1 MPDPVETAIRN
12 AADRPTLSLPTSAVA
27 VITTLT
33 IYGGVSMVHDVSPA
47 SPSTSSRFGRPSRRR
62 LRLRPRPPS
71 STPMRIH

>member
-33 IYGGVSMVHDVSPA
+33 IYGGVSMVHDV
-47 SPSTSSRFGRPSRRR
+47 TRFAKHKFAVRKAVKEAAQAKAE
-62 LRLRPRPPS
+62 
-71 STPMRIH
+71 TTE

>member
-33 IYGGVSMVHDVSPA
+33 IYGGVSLVHDVSTVA
-47 SPSTSSRFGRPSRRR
+47 KRKLAARRAAKA
-62 LRLRPRPPS
+62 
-71 STPMRIH
+71 TQEQADNAQ